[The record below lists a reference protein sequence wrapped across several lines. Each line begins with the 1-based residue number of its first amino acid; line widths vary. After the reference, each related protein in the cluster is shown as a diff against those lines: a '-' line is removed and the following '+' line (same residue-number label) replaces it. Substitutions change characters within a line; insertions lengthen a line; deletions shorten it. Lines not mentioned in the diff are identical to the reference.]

1 MYNLKEIELS
11 KEYLNKISYKIEKE
25 VVLLGGWAV
34 YDIVNKNFYN
44 DNGRDYIGSKDIDI
58 GFHIDKNWNK
68 IQLINSKFSRMIRFL
83 EKDGFRWQ
91 AFRLYK
97 DFDENTLEE
106 LTPEESSKKSLFE
119 IIRLYIDP
127 IIDYIH
133 PQFKEVF
140 QYNPIDEPILNIAY
154 DYKRFK
160 KSTLH
165 DNILLC
171 EPHFLLA
178 MKLNCVDRRHK
189 EDKRIKDI
197 SDIYALMW
205 YSDIHLDE
213 LKIATRIISNRDK
226 INNTIS
232 NFKQEEIHKA
242 SENIG
247 VKPDEIQRAFLRFIE

>member
-1 MYNLKEIELS
+1 MYNLKEIDLS
-11 KEYLNKISYKIEKE
+11 REYLNKISNIIDEK

-34 YDIVNKNFYN
+34 YDIVNINFYN
-44 DNGRDYIGSKDIDI
+44 ENGRDYIGSRDIDV
-58 GFHIDKNWNK
+58 GFHIDEDWNK
-68 IQLINSKFSRMIRFL
+68 TQLENSELSLMIQFL

-97 DFDENTLEE
+97 DFDAETLKE

-127 IIDYIH
+127 IIDNIH
-133 PQFKEVF
+133 PQFKEIF
-140 QYNPIDEPILNIAY
+140 QYNPIDEPILSIAY
-154 DYKRFK
+154 RYNRFAE
-160 KSTLH
+160 STLH
-165 DNILLC
+165 DSILLC
-171 EPHFLLA
+171 EPHLLLA
-178 MKLNCVDRRHK
+178 MKLNCVNRRSK

-205 YSDIHLDE
+205 YSDIDLDE

-232 NFKQEEIHKA
+232 NFKKEEIYKA
-242 SENIG
+242 SEIIG
-247 VKPDEIQRAFLRFIE
+247 VKFDEIQRVFIRFME